1 MAWYLTVSNHYH
13 GELRESG
20 RLLNPNLT
28 MKLDRKLGHA
38 SIEVIGLGRI
48 NFTDIGDQHAG
59 GHSKATWGVLIS
71 YQGEELVF
79 RYEGDGQIQLDVN
92 KFGQAEITGNGEFSR
107 VPLPSF
113 VLKKKD
119 EGNNVISS
127 N

>member
-1 MAWYLTVSNHYH
+1 MAWYLTITNNYH

-20 RLLNPNLT
+20 RLLNTGLT

-38 SIEVIGLGRI
+38 TVEVIGLGRV
-48 NFTDIGDQHAG
+48 NFTDIGDKHAG

-79 RYEGDGQIQLDVN
+79 RYEGDGQIQLTVN
-92 KFGQAEITGNGEFSR
+92 QFGQAEMSGNGEFSL

-113 VLKKKD
+113 ILKK
-119 EGNNVISS
+119 
-127 N
+127 